1 MRQFVFFSLWAFL
14 EPFQLYGLAFVH
26 VRIMSF
32 ERHVAVKVYGIP
44 NRLPA
49 NSECL
54 RGASIGFVGHKT
66 AGTAGRSG
74 QTGGKAVGTGSPG
87 DIQKVHIT
95 KRGKR
100 GNNIVVPLYVG
111 YCKGLVSGSSFAAEI
126 STVFFSLVC
135 TKAV

>member
-1 MRQFVFFSLWAFL
+1 MGFFRAIPTLWVSVRPCAD
-14 EPFQLYGLAFVH
+14 H
-26 VRIMSF
+26 VVRTACGSQSIWHS
-32 ERHVAVKVYGIP
+32 ESVAC
-44 NRLPA
+44 RLIA

-54 RGASIGFVGHKT
+54 RGASIGFVSHKT

-111 YCKGLVSGSSFAAEI
+111 YCKGLVSGSSFAVGI

-135 TKAV
+135 TKPV